1 MPRHNMIFSIILIV
15 LHLNIA
21 KKLPS
26 FQLSQKYHLR
36 FPQNN
41 LPQKILVEEKLS
53 QFTFWAF
60 ISVDGLMD
68 GCMAISAAEVI
79 KAKC

>member
-41 LPQKILVEEKLS
+41 LPQKILVDEKLTK
-53 QFTFWAF
+53 FTFWAF

-68 GCMAISAAEVI
+68 G
-79 KAKC
+79 

>member
-1 MPRHNMIFSIILIV
+1 MSRQKMIFSIILTV

-41 LPQKILVEEKLS
+41 LPQKILVDEKLTK
-53 QFTFWAF
+53 FTFWAF
-60 ISVDGLMD
+60 ISVDELMD
-68 GCMAISAAEVI
+68 GCMVYQQPR
-79 KAKC
+79 